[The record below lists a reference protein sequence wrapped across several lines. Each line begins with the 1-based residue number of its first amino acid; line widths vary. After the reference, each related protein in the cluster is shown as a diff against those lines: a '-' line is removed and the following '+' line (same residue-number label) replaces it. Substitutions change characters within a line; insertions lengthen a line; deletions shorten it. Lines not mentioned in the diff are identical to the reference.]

1 MNIRLSGQWQLHDWV
16 YSTLNGL
23 AISHSISIIK
33 GSQCPNSFIFRWS
46 KSRPSTVRQ
55 KPQNR
60 KENQRRRI
68 GISQRSCS
76 QSCSEVQAQPFCLSE
91 SVQLSQTQR
100 DSFSCKVTVR
110 NRVKQKERSV
120 FLNPI
125 LSLSPDHSQ
134 LSFLIALSHIA
145 NTVTAF
151 NKVFSLQNLYFV
163 TWWFQ
168 ALWRII
174 IIESKKQ
181 RNWLLQYIKCVKC
194 IRRVFVFQWCPS
206 RD

>member
-1 MNIRLSGQWQLHDWV
+1 MNIRLSGQRQSHDWV

-33 GSQCPNSFIFRWS
+33 GSQCPNSLIFRWS
-46 KSRPSTVRQ
+46 KSRGCTVRQ
-55 KPQNR
+55 KPQNG
-60 KENQRRRI
+60 KENQRRI

-76 QSCSEVQAQPFCLSE
+76 QSCSEVQKQPFCLSE
-91 SVQLSQTQR
+91 SVQLSDTQR
-100 DSFSCKVTVR
+100 DSFSGKWLSETEWNKR
-110 NRVKQKERSV
+110 RGV
-120 FLNPI
+120 FLSPI

-134 LSFLIALSHIA
+134 LRFLIALSHIA

-151 NKVFSLQNLYFV
+151 NKVFSLQNKTKLENLYFV

-174 IIESKKQ
+174 
-181 RNWLLQYIKCVKC
+181 
-194 IRRVFVFQWCPS
+194 
-206 RD
+206 